1 MTESAAKAEIADRAK
16 KLCTE
21 YGWLRCPICGTQH
34 SGPGSGEALG
44 ERIGAELQNLA
55 GAAPDP
61 VVLEDLRGRV
71 RCIKVID
78 ASLII
83 KTRALELANMA
94 VAVAAAQLIAAMPGA
109 DVNGDLAMVQTRIDE
124 LRRDAGALT
133 REMTDSQG
141 ERALWARR
149 VKDLDQELTF
159 HKYRDRMEQ
168 LKNRLTEGLAGARG
182 VLRQY
187 QELLNTTRS
196 LQEMLERAFDEALGR
211 ATPPLERMLTEV
223 YQILTRQPSYDEV
236 RIFAPPDQRRRRE
249 LRVASSHLPGQTF
262 SPSVLNGQAAK
273 ALRLVPYF
281 VFSRFQ
287 PEIMELDLLLIDDPS
302 ESFDTSHVS
311 ELVGELA
318 RVAQHAHVFVATHER
333 EKFEPHFATHFGAEP
348 PVELCVEGFTPLG
361 GPKLERR

>member
-1 MTESAAKAEIADRAK
+1 
-16 KLCTE
+16 
-21 YGWLRCPICGTQH
+21 
-34 SGPGSGEALG
+34 
-44 ERIGAELQNLA
+44 
-55 GAAPDP
+55 
-61 VVLEDLRGRV
+61 
-71 RCIKVID
+71 
-78 ASLII
+78 
-83 KTRALELANMA
+83 MA